1 MYIPTVP
8 FPSSPPFPSLSP
20 AIIIVTVVAIA
31 AVVSSLGWYH
41 RWGVTIA
48 GLPWCRGVGGVHEV
62 FVGAS
67 FSGAPGA
74 SRWDVITMSMSNDH
88 FLVMVKSEEMGMPRK
103 MAGDG
108 DYYIQ
113 LIFFGSLNHPIPTQ
127 AFDSL
132 E

>member
-1 MYIPTVP
+1 MH
-8 FPSSPPFPSLSP
+8 
-20 AIIIVTVVAIA
+20 
-31 AVVSSLGWYH
+31 GWYH

-74 SRWDVITMSMSNDH
+74 IRWDVITMSMSNDH
-88 FLVMVKSEEMGMPRK
+88 FLVMVKSEEMGMQGK

-113 LIFFGSLNHPIPTQ
+113 LIFFGSFSHPIPTQ
-127 AFDSL
+127 TFDSL